1 MHQFIHQAVQFFF
14 CFRRGEKE
22 EDVVQ
27 VAFFRNDF
35 IFPEEFGCQGS
46 GDAEVLVVA
55 CFDINAR
62 GDEHEFHGVQEILV
76 FTVAFESVPF
86 GFGGEGP
93 ETAVGGYLGG
103 VGTFPFPVSHGV
115 RQEGA
120 EVVAAADDFLSKFD
134 AQDEGVFPEFLSSFT
149 LVYPGVHVQGGE
161 ELVEGGGGGVH
172 HVGVVHPFVGNVAL
186 LSPDVGVFFV
196 YLGGHGETGLLFVH
210 RLGDEDAR
218 VVGAQFQQQGRGV
231 FHHGDE
237 LLVAHPG
244 GVEENVVAEVSDA
257 VDDLAGVVHAAV
269 VGAEFNHRQ
278 TDGPLGPGLFRVF
291 LSHQFPDVVFV
302 EASFR
307 YAADGAAGVAG
318 GFHVHRNGAGKHQAQ
333 VDGFMVV
340 PVVEDHVAGSQHGVH
355 DDFIGRGCAVQDEI
369 GFVRMKY
376 GDADKKLDQ
385 LTEVSG
391 GQFMY
396 SHEERLKAVK
406 LHVDSGMG
414 LKGIMRTLGYPHDI
428 KVLRQWCREFKFSR
442 EIHEVDGFDDGYSL
456 KQKTLAVKYFVNCGD
471 LRRTIREIGYPSST
485 QRLKIWVEKYNLN
498 ENDHWQ
504 ADQNP
509 VKWGQDRQ
517 TGSSPLI
524 QENPFEEIE
533 IASNAIYKD
542 LGFLEELFQR
552 RLATM
557 SKKDSEVTIESLK
570 EEMQVLLRNMENLR
584 KENKALLKANQSL
597 GEKTKS
603 LDEKCQ
609 TLAKEYKELGEQT
622 LIKRIEYEAL
632 EIAAETI
639 KKEEGISLKTLTNRE
654 KAIVIDALLSRSK
667 YPLKK
672 LLTVLNMAKASYFYQ
687 KSAMKAGDK
696 YAEIR
701 ETIKDKFKKNRSV
714 YGYRRIWLALRKD
727 GKILSEKL
735 VRRFMK
741 EDHLVPYRKKAKKY
755 SSYKGEISP
764 APNLVNRNFHAD
776 ELGKLLLTDITEFHI
791 SAGKVYL
798 SAITDVFDGKI
809 VAWTIGTSPNAKLVN
824 TMLVKARE
832 ALGNDKHP
840 IVHSDRGIH
849 YQWPGWIALM
859 KKFGWTRS
867 MSKKGCSPDNAA
879 CEGVFG
885 RVKNEMFYN
894 RSWIGVSI
902 KEFIAYLDDYLHWYN
917 EDRIKITLGGMSPVE
932 YRESLGIM

>member
-1 MHQFIHQAVQFFF
+1 
-14 CFRRGEKE
+14 
-22 EDVVQ
+22 
-27 VAFFRNDF
+27 
-35 IFPEEFGCQGS
+35 
-46 GDAEVLVVA
+46 
-55 CFDINAR
+55 
-62 GDEHEFHGVQEILV
+62 
-76 FTVAFESVPF
+76 
-86 GFGGEGP
+86 
-93 ETAVGGYLGG
+93 
-103 VGTFPFPVSHGV
+103 
-115 RQEGA
+115 
-120 EVVAAADDFLSKFD
+120 
-134 AQDEGVFPEFLSSFT
+134 
-149 LVYPGVHVQGGE
+149 
-161 ELVEGGGGGVH
+161 
-172 HVGVVHPFVGNVAL
+172 
-186 LSPDVGVFFV
+186 
-196 YLGGHGETGLLFVH
+196 
-210 RLGDEDAR
+210 
-218 VVGAQFQQQGRGV
+218 
-231 FHHGDE
+231 
-237 LLVAHPG
+237 
-244 GVEENVVAEVSDA
+244 
-257 VDDLAGVVHAAV
+257 
-269 VGAEFNHRQ
+269 
-278 TDGPLGPGLFRVF
+278 
-291 LSHQFPDVVFV
+291 
-302 EASFR
+302 
-307 YAADGAAGVAG
+307 
-318 GFHVHRNGAGKHQAQ
+318 
-333 VDGFMVV
+333 
-340 PVVEDHVAGSQHGVH
+340 
-355 DDFIGRGCAVQDEI
+355 
-369 GFVRMKY
+369 
-376 GDADKKLDQ
+376 
-385 LTEVSG
+385 
-391 GQFMY
+391 MY

-832 ALGNDKHP
+832 ALGDDKHP

-879 CEGVFG
+879 CEGGGRGQKVGPIDRGVRRSIYVF
-885 RVKNEMFYN
+885 
-894 RSWIGVSI
+894 
-902 KEFIAYLDDYLHWYN
+902 A
-917 EDRIKITLGGMSPVE
+917 
-932 YRESLGIM
+932 

>member
-1 MHQFIHQAVQFFF
+1 MATS
-14 CFRRGEKE
+14 
-22 EDVVQ
+22 
-27 VAFFRNDF
+27 
-35 IFPEEFGCQGS
+35 P
-46 GDAEVLVVA
+46 
-55 CFDINAR
+55 
-62 GDEHEFHGVQEILV
+62 
-76 FTVAFESVPF
+76 
-86 GFGGEGP
+86 
-93 ETAVGGYLGG
+93 
-103 VGTFPFPVSHGV
+103 
-115 RQEGA
+115 
-120 EVVAAADDFLSKFD
+120 
-134 AQDEGVFPEFLSSFT
+134 
-149 LVYPGVHVQGGE
+149 
-161 ELVEGGGGGVH
+161 EGG
-172 HVGVVHPFVGNVAL
+172 
-186 LSPDVGVFFV
+186 
-196 YLGGHGETGLLFVH
+196 
-210 RLGDEDAR
+210 RLAR
-218 VVGAQFQQQGRGV
+218 NKRKNSTLICLEPYV
-231 FHHGDE
+231 
-237 LLVAHPG
+237 
-244 GVEENVVAEVSDA
+244 
-257 VDDLAGVVHAAV
+257 
-269 VGAEFNHRQ
+269 
-278 TDGPLGPGLFRVF
+278 T
-291 LSHQFPDVVFV
+291 
-302 EASFR
+302 
-307 YAADGAAGVAG
+307 
-318 GFHVHRNGAGKHQAQ
+318 
-333 VDGFMVV
+333 
-340 PVVEDHVAGSQHGVH
+340 
-355 DDFIGRGCAVQDEI
+355 
-369 GFVRMKY
+369 

-832 ALGNDKHP
+832 ALGDDKHP

>member
-1 MHQFIHQAVQFFF
+1 MFDSQAHRGGRDARPENTLYSYLYGMEIGANIECDMQLARDGIVMSHNPVLNPDITRDIHGSYLRTGIYDIRLMTIEEIKSFDVGAINPESEYFGLHGSQTALHAKIPTLEEMFQLAVDT
-14 CFRRGEKE
+14 GH
-22 EDVVQ
+22 
-27 VAFFRNDF
+27 NTT
-35 IFPEEFGCQGS
+35 EFNIETKSYPDPQS
-46 GDAEVLVVA
+46 PFYEN
-55 CFDINAR
+55 NA
-62 GDEHEFHGVQEILV
+62 DPH
-76 FTVAFESVPF
+76 
-86 GFGGEGP
+86 
-93 ETAVGGYLGG
+93 
-103 VGTFPFPVSHGV
+103 
-115 RQEGA
+115 
-120 EVVAAADDFLSKFD
+120 KFVD
-134 AQDEGVFPEFLSSFT
+134 EFLRIVRKYKMEKRVILQSFDWRT
-149 LVYPGVHVQGGE
+149 LRIMKDESPE
-161 ELVEGGGGGVH
+161 IRTS
-172 HVGVVHPFVGNVAL
+172 AL
-186 LSPDVGVFFV
+186 YQLSPDS
-196 YLGGHGETGLLFVH
+196 
-210 RLGDEDAR
+210 
-218 VVGAQFQQQGRGV
+218 
-231 FHHGDE
+231 
-237 LLVAHPG
+237 P
-244 GVEENVVAEVSDA
+244 
-257 VDDLAGVVHAAV
+257 
-269 VGAEFNHRQ
+269 
-278 TDGPLGPGLFRVF
+278 
-291 LSHQFPDVVFV
+291 
-302 EASFR
+302 
-307 YAADGAAGVAG
+307 
-318 GFHVHRNGAGKHQAQ
+318 
-333 VDGFMVV
+333 VDGDTIHMTRR
-340 PVVEDHVAGSQHGVH
+340 E
-355 DDFIGRGCAVQDEI
+355 
-369 GFVRMKY
+369 

-832 ALGNDKHP
+832 ALGDDKHP

>member
-1 MHQFIHQAVQFFF
+1 
-14 CFRRGEKE
+14 
-22 EDVVQ
+22 
-27 VAFFRNDF
+27 
-35 IFPEEFGCQGS
+35 
-46 GDAEVLVVA
+46 
-55 CFDINAR
+55 
-62 GDEHEFHGVQEILV
+62 
-76 FTVAFESVPF
+76 
-86 GFGGEGP
+86 
-93 ETAVGGYLGG
+93 
-103 VGTFPFPVSHGV
+103 
-115 RQEGA
+115 
-120 EVVAAADDFLSKFD
+120 
-134 AQDEGVFPEFLSSFT
+134 
-149 LVYPGVHVQGGE
+149 
-161 ELVEGGGGGVH
+161 
-172 HVGVVHPFVGNVAL
+172 
-186 LSPDVGVFFV
+186 
-196 YLGGHGETGLLFVH
+196 
-210 RLGDEDAR
+210 
-218 VVGAQFQQQGRGV
+218 
-231 FHHGDE
+231 
-237 LLVAHPG
+237 
-244 GVEENVVAEVSDA
+244 
-257 VDDLAGVVHAAV
+257 
-269 VGAEFNHRQ
+269 
-278 TDGPLGPGLFRVF
+278 
-291 LSHQFPDVVFV
+291 
-302 EASFR
+302 
-307 YAADGAAGVAG
+307 
-318 GFHVHRNGAGKHQAQ
+318 
-333 VDGFMVV
+333 
-340 PVVEDHVAGSQHGVH
+340 
-355 DDFIGRGCAVQDEI
+355 
-369 GFVRMKY
+369 
-376 GDADKKLDQ
+376 
-385 LTEVSG
+385 
-391 GQFMY
+391 MY

-542 LGFLEELFQR
+542 FGFLEELFQR

-832 ALGNDKHP
+832 ALGDDKHP

-849 YQWPGWIALM
+849 YQWPGWITLM